1 MSYFTAVIAGD
12 GRAWRARD
20 VDVEDADSLD
30 DLAETLRGVA
40 NGEHPV
46 LAVIE
51 HEDEWFALVRV
62 DGDEDA
68 RVFVSDFPASSRGPY
83 AELLSAAADVETA
96 DGLVAPGDGE
106 TAAPEPD
113 AASEPDV
120 APDPDAAPAPDVD
133 PGPADEPAAAGAPSP
148 APVPAAARARA
159 SRGFEDDEADVVVA
173 EADPRDDEADGGVA
187 ELDSLLDEADDDGVV
202 PDVGDLDE
210 PDPLPP
216 PAWAGDPSLLDDL
229 GIDRRR
235 LCTLT
240 EDNTDDPASVLG
252 EIGEQVGFA
261 DLLEALR

>member
-1 MSYFTAVIAGD
+1 MGPVSYFTAVIAGD

-20 VDVEDADSLD
+20 VDVEDADSLA
-30 DLAETLRGVA
+30 DLAETLRGVSH
-40 NGEHPV
+40 GEHPV

-62 DGDEDA
+62 DGDEDP

-96 DGLVAPGDGE
+96 DGLP
-106 TAAPEPD
+106 
-113 AASEPDV
+113 
-120 APDPDAAPAPDVD
+120 APDPSAADDASDDTPPVRT
-133 PGPADEPAAAGAPSP
+133 
-148 APVPAAARARA
+148 APVSPPVREPRP
-159 SRGFEDDEADVVVA
+159 R
-173 EADPRDDEADGGVA
+173 PRDDEPDLHVEDAEPDDEVVEGGVA
-187 ELDSLLDEADDDGVV
+187 ELDSLLDDADADGVV

-210 PDPLPP
+210 PDPMPP
-216 PAWAGDPSLLDDL
+216 PAWAGDPALLDDL

-240 EDNTDDPASVLG
+240 EDNTDDPAAVLG

-261 DLLEALR
+261 ELLEALR

>member
-1 MSYFTAVIAGD
+1 M
-12 GRAWRARD
+12 
-20 VDVEDADSLD
+20 DVEDAGSLG

-62 DGDEDA
+62 DGDEDP

-96 DGLVAPGDGE
+96 DGATGPSDDE
-106 TAAPEPD
+106 APEPD
-113 AASEPDV
+113 AAPEQ
-120 APDPDAAPAPDVD
+120 APADD
-133 PGPADEPAAAGAPSP
+133 
-148 APVPAAARARA
+148 VPAA
-159 SRGFEDDEADVVVA
+159 RGVANDTDGVDDADDVVVTE
-173 EADPRDDEADGGVA
+173 EAPPEDELAGGVA

-216 PAWAGDPSLLDDL
+216 PAWAGDPALLDDL

-240 EDNTDDPASVLG
+240 EDNTDDPAAVLG
-252 EIGEQVGFA
+252 EIGDRVGFA